1 MGGTGYK
8 LLRSY
13 LDSRSQSVQWCD
25 GQSDLYAD
33 DASFLVE
40 NPQTETTKAA
50 IKNWWDA
57 NRLKLN
63 LSKTESLTFST
74 GSTVASAQFLGL
86 QVDTQLKRGMVMK
99 GWFDAFR
106 NDGGPTLYNF
116 NNRTAVT
123 GDITLI
129 TFLTIFSTLYV
140 AFLIIFPGIR
150 KERFT
155 TFFTV
160 TLSLFVGATIL
171 VSIFGSDWHVGS
183 QSIVSSYKA
192 FSKEKVQANLNVYV
206 GLQHVNITLRAHNW
220 TTDVDFNERFYWYSS
235 AQMGN
240 SFREALSRGLPYPIL
255 TVAEYFN
262 TGQEGLSWG
271 GQYRTA
277 GYFAIIMLWTS
288 FALWLLMNLMLIVVP
303 RYGAMLMTTCGLLL
317 LGTVCGYLG
326 LLPENP
332 LVIHIES
339 STINFHLGWCYCGYL
354 GLLPENPLVIHIES
368 STINFHLGWCY
379 WLVFAAGC
387 ICLLSGVIITTVEIV
402 FPNIFPNSFST
413 ILEVDYDTPYDRHII
428 IEDSH
433 GKRYQK
439 KRFSNGKLE
448 EPSGIS
454 LGSRIL
460 RRLSSKT
467 REEKSTPGA
476 QNFELEQPPKTPWKY
491 PFKHAHFS
499 SPTVLPRTASQDSFS
514 SVNSKDLPPVH
525 KDISRL
531 RTHPENIQEVSMW

>member
-1 MGGTGYK
+1 
-8 LLRSY
+8 
-13 LDSRSQSVQWCD
+13 
-25 GQSDLYAD
+25 
-33 DASFLVE
+33 
-40 NPQTETTKAA
+40 
-50 IKNWWDA
+50 
-57 NRLKLN
+57 
-63 LSKTESLTFST
+63 
-74 GSTVASAQFLGL
+74 
-86 QVDTQLKRGMVMK
+86 MVMK

-123 GDITLI
+123 GDITVI
-129 TFLTIFSTLYV
+129 TFLTIFCTLYV

-150 KERFT
+150 KEKFT

-171 VSIFGSDWHVGS
+171 VSIFGSNWHVGS
-183 QSIVSSYKA
+183 QSIVSSYRA
-192 FSKEKVQANLNVYV
+192 FSKEKIQANLNVYV
-206 GLQHVNITLRAHNW
+206 GLQHVNITLRALNW

-235 AQMGN
+235 DQMGN

-277 GYFAIIMLWTS
+277 GYFAIIMLWTA

-303 RYGAMLMTTCGLLL
+303 RYGAMLMTICGLLL
-317 LGTVCGYLG
+317 LGTVCGYLK

-339 STINFHLGWCYCGYL
+339 NI
-354 GLLPENPLVIHIES
+354 ID
-368 STINFHLGWCY
+368 FHLGWCY
-379 WLVFAAGC
+379 WLIFAAGC
-387 ICLLSGVIITTVEIV
+387 VCALSGAIITTVEIV
-402 FPNIFPNSFST
+402 FPNSFST

-433 GKRYQK
+433 GRRYQK
-439 KRFSNGKLE
+439 KRFSNSKLE
-448 EPSGIS
+448 DSSGIS

-467 REEKSTPGA
+467 REEKTVPGH
-476 QNFELEQPPKTPWKY
+476 QNFEMEQPPKSPWKY
-491 PFKHAHFS
+491 PFKHTHFA
-499 SPTVLPRTASQDSFS
+499 PNNVLQRTTSQDSFNS
-514 SVNSKDLPPVH
+514 INSKDLPPVH
-525 KDISRL
+525 RDVSRL
-531 RTHPENIQEVSMW
+531 RSHHENIQEVSMW